1 MCLTQTPTQGQ
12 NTIDS
17 FKYEPVGLTL
27 RVRPNITPENAVDTT
42 IYLNIS
48 QVEPELINGEV
59 ATSSFSTTTNMILA
73 DGQTVLISGI
83 LFQKEVEIKTK
94 VPFFGDIP
102 LLGELFKHNNTVQ
115 SNSELLAFITPYV
128 IDSESGIDSA
138 GEELEKA
145 RKRMQDVKDYLEQ
158 VIPDDRQDK
167 NKT

>member
-1 MCLTQTPTQGQ
+1 
-12 NTIDS
+12 
-17 FKYEPVGLTL
+17 
-27 RVRPNITPENAVDTT
+27 
-42 IYLNIS
+42 
-48 QVEPELINGEV
+48 
-59 ATSSFSTTTNMILA
+59 
-73 DGQTVLISGI
+73 QTVLISGI

-128 IDSESGIDSA
+128 IDTESGIDSA

-145 RKRMQDVKDYLEQ
+145 RQRMQEVKDYLEQ
-158 VIPDDRQDK
+158 AIPDDRQDK